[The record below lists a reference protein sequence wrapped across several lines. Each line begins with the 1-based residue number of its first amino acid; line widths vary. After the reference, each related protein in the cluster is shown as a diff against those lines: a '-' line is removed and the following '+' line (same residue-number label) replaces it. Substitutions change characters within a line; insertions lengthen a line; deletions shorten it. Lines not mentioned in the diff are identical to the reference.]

1 MTSVL
6 GLIHDYTEFGESQY
20 EFVICD
26 RYIVMQIYLPSYI
39 CKSEHGISE
48 LMKSHL
54 KKHLKKMCCIGNLFL
69 TKSGVSIHDTVQ
81 RVLSM
86 PMRHSNNVV
95 YIPPNPKNRI

>member
-1 MTSVL
+1 
-6 GLIHDYTEFGESQY
+6 
-20 EFVICD
+20 
-26 RYIVMQIYLPSYI
+26 
-39 CKSEHGISE
+39 
-48 LMKSHL
+48 
-54 KKHLKKMCCIGNLFL
+54 MCCIGNLFL